1 MHNRQFPRTSSPK
14 PAPASSSLTGRW
26 ILAIGTQLAALGLLA
41 SAVPISPASAIT
53 IRFPRSRN
61 VYRVCAVELI
71 EAGVGADAAAEA
83 CADALH
89 PRDISKCAL
98 QIKRK
103 TNISGVEA
111 LSSCRRVRRPVEL
124 ANCVVNINS
133 KTRTQPAGSL
143 LVLDGCRRSLLPQQ
157 FAECVVG
164 LSSKLDFPTER
175 LISTCLDPR
184 DKVSLDGR
192 PAPTPPAELITPP
205 SRLN

>member
-1 MHNRQFPRTSSPK
+1 MHNRKFPRTSSPK
-14 PAPASSSLTGRW
+14 PAPTGSSLTARW
-26 ILAIGTQLAALGLLA
+26 ILALGTQLAALGLLA

-71 EAGVGADAAAEA
+71 EAGVGAEAAAAA
-83 CADALH
+83 CADALY

-98 QIKRK
+98 QINRK

-111 LSSCRRVRRPVEL
+111 LSSCRRVRRPDEL
-124 ANCVVNINS
+124 ANCVVNINAKS
-133 KTRTQPAGSL
+133 RTQPAAPL
-143 LVLDGCRRSLLPQQ
+143 LVLDGCRRSLLPEQ

-164 LSSKLDFPTER
+164 LSGRLDFPTDR

-192 PAPTPPAELITPP
+192 PAPTPPAELIAPP

>member
-1 MHNRQFPRTSSPK
+1 MHNRKFPRTSSPK
-14 PAPASSSLTGRW
+14 PAATGSSPTARW
-26 ILAIGTQLAALGLLA
+26 ILTLGTQLAALGLLA

-53 IRFPRSRN
+53 IRFPRLRN
-61 VYRVCAVELI
+61 TYRVCAVELI
-71 EAGVGADAAAEA
+71 EAGVGAEAAAAA

-98 QIKRK
+98 QINRK
-103 TNISGVEA
+103 TNISGLEA
-111 LSSCRRVRRPVEL
+111 LSSCRRVRRPAEL

-133 KTRTQPAGSL
+133 KTKTQPAAPL
-143 LVLDGCRRSLLPQQ
+143 LVLDGCRRSLLPEQ

-164 LSSKLDFPTER
+164 LSGKLDFSTDR

-192 PAPTPPAELITPP
+192 PAPTPPAELIAPP